1 MTIGIREGLSVGRLF
16 SPARFPGWGS
26 PDLGNALG
34 AFEMLLDPS
43 NRNHCDSPPCLA
55 TGHVSMMRLT
65 CPRNQRRHNKWTR
78 S

>member
-1 MTIGIREGLSVGRLF
+1 VTIGIREGLSVGRRF
-16 SPARFPGWGS
+16 SLARFRGWGS
-26 PDLGNALG
+26 PNPGYALG

-43 NRNHCDSPPCLA
+43 NRYYFDSPPCLA

-65 CPRNQRRHNKWTR
+65 CPRDQGRYNKWTR